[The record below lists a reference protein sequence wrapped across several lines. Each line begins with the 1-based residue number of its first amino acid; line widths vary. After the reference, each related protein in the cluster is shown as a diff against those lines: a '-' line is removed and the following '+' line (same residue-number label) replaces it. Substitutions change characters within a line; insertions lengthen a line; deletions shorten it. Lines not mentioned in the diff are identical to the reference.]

1 MASQIHIG
9 DVGTT
14 LVGTVLDDGSA
25 VDISSASVLQ
35 MIIKKPDQTTL
46 TKTASLNTDGTD
58 GKMKYVTVTDDID
71 QVGNWKIQ
79 GKVVIGSATYYSS
92 VSTFKVHCNI

>member
-1 MASQIHIG
+1 MASQIHVG
-9 DVGTT
+9 DIGTT
-14 LVGTVLDDGSA
+14 LVGTVLDDGA
-25 VDISSASVLQ
+25 VVDISSASSMQ
-35 MIIKKPDQTTL
+35 MIIKRPDQTTM
-46 TKTASLNTDGTD
+46 TKTASNYTDGTD

>member
-1 MASQIHIG
+1 MASQIHVG
-9 DVGTT
+9 DIGTT
-14 LVGTVLDDGSA
+14 LIGTVLDDGA
-25 VDISSASVLQ
+25 VVDISSAASMQ
-35 MIIKKPDQTTL
+35 MIIKRPDQTTM
-46 TKTASLNTDGTD
+46 TKTASNYTDGTD

>member
-1 MASQIHIG
+1 MASQIHVG
-9 DVGTT
+9 DIGTT
-14 LVGTVLDDGSA
+14 LIGTVLDDGA
-25 VDISSASVLQ
+25 VVDISSASSMQ
-35 MIIKKPDQTTL
+35 MIIKRPDQTTM
-46 TKTASLNTDGTD
+46 TKTASNYTDGTD

>member
-1 MASQIHIG
+1 MASQIHVG
-9 DVGTT
+9 DIGTT
-14 LVGTVLDDGSA
+14 LIGTVLDDGA
-25 VDISSASVLQ
+25 VVDISSAASMQ
-35 MIIKKPDQTTL
+35 MIIKRPDQTTM
-46 TKTASLNTDGTD
+46 TKTASNYTDGTD

-71 QVGNWKIQ
+71 QVGNWKIK